1 MLKTKKFQSERWL
14 DAPKCK
20 TLQKKWGL
28 DYDEF
33 VRNPNRENKVEI
45 IKALNDIVSKIGS
58 DCTVLEVGCGAGHF
72 LWVVK
77 DKVRKLIGLDFS
89 PHMLQLTKKQFSKI
103 GMKLELKQGS
113 CWSLPFPDSY
123 VDFSFNIDVNM
134 HIGGSWEAIKE
145 MIRVSRK
152 CILFTGP
159 SFESF
164 KGSMDKRIRGKRWAV
179 NQPYLEST
187 LSKMQREKQITSYS
201 FLKRTPTKWFNH
213 RILIIEK

>member
-1 MLKTKKFQSERWL
+1 MIKTKKFQSERWL
-14 DAPKCK
+14 DASKCK

-33 VRNPNRENKVEI
+33 VRNPNRENKIEV
-45 IKALNDIVSKIGS
+45 IKALDNIVSKLGL

-77 DKVRKLIGLDFS
+77 DKARKLIGLDFS
-89 PHMLQLTKKQFSKI
+89 PHMLKLTRKQFSKVDI
-103 GMKLELKQGS
+103 ELELKQGS
-113 CWSLPFPDSY
+113 CWALPFPDGY

-152 CILFTGP
+152 YILFTGP

-164 KGSMDKRIRGKRWAV
+164 EGMDKRIRGKRWAV
-179 NQPYLEST
+179 NQLYLEST
-187 LSKMQREKQITSYS
+187 LGKMQKKKQITGYS
-201 FLKRTPTKWFNH
+201 FLKRNPTVWFNH
-213 RILIIEK
+213 RILVIEK